1 MGALEEVCD
10 WLCSEGRRRWAMRSR
25 AGEKSPGPLRDQM
38 RMGRVRGREGEVVS
52 GEHKYLHMAHF
63 IPQPS

>member
-1 MGALEEVCD
+1 
-10 WLCSEGRRRWAMRSR
+10 MRSR
-25 AGEKSPGPLRDQM
+25 AGEKSPEPLRAQM